1 MRLGTP
7 RDDRVLAPTRW
18 VSAAVVPVLV
28 AAFVILYAFPSRTD
42 RLWGWTVRPEMSALI
57 MGAGYVSG
65 AYFFVRAATVREWHR
80 VGVGFVATTVFASML
95 MVTTLLHWDRFNH
108 DHVSFWAWI
117 ALYFST
123 PFLLPW
129 LWATNRRTDPG
140 GPPTSGD
147 VSVPRPLRW
156 VIGAVGAAVLAFAA
170 VMFVQPDHV
179 VDAWPWPLTTAT
191 ARSVS
196 AFLAFPAVTWL
207 WFLFDER
214 WSSFRVTQQTAGLG
228 MFLIGVGAIRAR
240 GEFASGATVAV
251 YVGALVAGLLFV
263 VALQVVMDR
272 RARRGVVSG

>member
-1 MRLGTP
+1 M
-7 RDDRVLAPTRW
+7 RDDHVLAPTRW

-28 AAFVILYAFPSRTD
+28 AAFVILYVFPSRTE
-42 RLWGWTVRPEMSALI
+42 RLWGWTIHPEMSALI

-117 ALYFST
+117 LLYFST

-140 GPPTSGD
+140 GVSAGD
-147 VSVPRPLRW
+147 VTVPRPLR
-156 VIGAVGAAVLAFAA
+156 VAIGTVGAAVLAFAA
-170 VMFVQPDHV
+170 VMFVKPSV
-179 VDAWPWPLTTAT
+179 VIDIWPWTLTPPT

-207 WFLFDER
+207 LFLFDDR
-214 WSSFRVTQQTAGLG
+214 WSSFRITQQTAGLG
-228 MFLIGVGAIRAR
+228 MFLIGLGAIRAR
-240 GEFASGATVAV
+240 DEFAGGADVAF
-251 YVGALVAGLLFV
+251 YVGALAVALGFV
-263 VALQVVMDR
+263 VILQVAMDR
-272 RARRGVVSG
+272 RARRVVVSG